1 MIRMLAD
8 TSFGGNYGEAHT
20 FADTGGDILR
30 TAEWDSEFYVDWKV
44 NLLLMDDT
52 LYFKDRM
59 EFSTKKIVYICISFT
74 GMCLQK
80 IWQTSS
86 RNIMERSV

>member
-20 FADTGGDILR
+20 YADTGGDILR

-44 NLLLMDDT
+44 NLLFMGDT
-52 LYFKDRM
+52 HIIF
-59 EFSTKKIVYICISFT
+59 
-74 GMCLQK
+74 
-80 IWQTSS
+80 
-86 RNIMERSV
+86 